1 MFQRYRFP
9 NSFPDFCYMARTYIS
24 TGSNLGDRLGFLQQG
39 LDAVAQHIGEVL
51 KVSSVVETPALG
63 FDGNSFLNACFL
75 VETQMLSEEVL
86 EKLLDIEKEF
96 GRIRSIAKGY
106 KNRTLDLDLL
116 FYDDEIV
123 KSEKLTLPHP
133 QLQNR
138 RFVLQPLAEIAPDK
152 IHPVLQKTVAVL
164 LKSCDDNTPITI
176 HKNGLKIR

>member
-1 MFQRYRFP
+1 MTRI
-9 NSFPDFCYMARTYIS
+9 YIS

-39 LDAVAQHIGEVL
+39 LDAVAQHIGKVL
-51 KVSSVVETPALG
+51 KVSSVIETSALG

-75 VETQMLSEEVL
+75 VETQMKADEVL
-86 EKLLDIEKEF
+86 EKLLEIEKQH
-96 GRIRSIAKGY
+96 GRKRSSAKGY

-123 KSEKLTLPHP
+123 QTKNLTLPHP

-138 RFVLQPLAEIAPDK
+138 RFVLQPLAEIASNT

-176 HKNGLKIR
+176 HKNGLEIS

>member
-1 MFQRYRFP
+1 
-9 NSFPDFCYMARTYIS
+9 MARIYIS
-24 TGSNLGDRLGFLQQG
+24 TGSNLGDRLEFLQQG

-75 VETQMLSEEVL
+75 VETQ
-86 EKLLDIEKEF
+86 LLPEQVMQNLLKIEKEY
-96 GRIRSIAKGY
+96 GRIRSSVKGY

-123 KSEKLTLPHP
+123 QTENLSLPHP
-133 QLQNR
+133 ELQKR
-138 RFVLQPLAEIAPDK
+138 RFVLQPLAEIALDK

-176 HKNGLKIR
+176 HKNGLKIS